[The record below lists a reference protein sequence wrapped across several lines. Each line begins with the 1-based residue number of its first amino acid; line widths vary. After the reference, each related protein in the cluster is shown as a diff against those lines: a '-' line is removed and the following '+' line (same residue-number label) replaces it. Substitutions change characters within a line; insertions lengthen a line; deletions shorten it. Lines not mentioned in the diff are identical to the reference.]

1 MELPLRPRGTSGTLL
16 GVFGIYNIPQVIEE
30 KWKDL
35 DYSFPKSVGVFLFTL
50 LHLRLEDA
58 IVSKRATQYWKK
70 KKSLAIGFN
79 RCETKLE
86 VNAVQEAD
94 WGIKTTA
101 VLIPEHNG
109 QMYVSNRT
117 SLPFRSLSSCRFHW
131 LQQLVQ
137 ESALWIIQVPN
148 RDKDMSA
155 LRFSTLNILNF
166 FPPTEKIRDW
176 DYKAKWHS
184 LNKIFRFTTSFPAQ
198 KVFGLFPQ
206 VYALG
211 DMHIGTVK
219 HIKEKLITQTHMKT
233 FLKEL
238 DNQLRLL

>member
-1 MELPLRPRGTSGTLL
+1 MELSLRVRGTSGMLL
-16 GVFGIYNIPQVIEE
+16 GVFSIYNISQLIKE

-35 DYSFPKSVGVFLFTL
+35 DYSFPKSVGVSLFTL
-50 LHLRLEDA
+50 LHLGLEDA

-70 KKSLAIGFN
+70 KKKSLAIGFS

-94 WGIKTTA
+94 WGVKTTA
-101 VLIPEHNG
+101 VLIPERNG

-166 FPPTEKIRDW
+166 FPPIEKIRDW

-184 LNKIFRFTTSFPAQ
+184 LNKTFRFTISFPAQ

-211 DMHIGTVK
+211 DKHIGTVK
-219 HIKEKLITQTHMKT
+219 HII
-233 FLKEL
+233 LKKSS
-238 DNQLRLL
+238 